1 MTTSDPTATLLLVDD
16 EALVTDGLR
25 RAFHCEPYRVLTAA
39 SAAEALEIIA
49 SEHPDVIISDEK
61 MPGMSGSAFL
71 SLVRRRL
78 PHAIRIILSGQATL
92 EGAVR
97 AINEGEVHRFLVKPC
112 NHTDLLHT
120 VRQALTHQRL
130 EAETR
135 RLLKEYHRQTE
146 LLAKLESVLPGLLHL
161 ETEDNGAAVVDGAD
175 GEGNV
180 TELIAEIQRAIKG
193 EVFPALA

>member
-16 EALVTDGLR
+16 ESLVTEGLR

-39 SAAEALEIIA
+39 SATEALEIIA
-49 SEHPDVIISDEK
+49 NEHADVIISDEQ
-61 MPGMSGSAFL
+61 MPGMSGSALL

-112 NHTDLLHT
+112 NPTDLLHT

-135 RLLKEYHRQTE
+135 RLLREYHRQTE
-146 LLAKLESVLPGLLHL
+146 LLAKLESLLPGLLHL
-161 ETEDNGAAVVDGAD
+161 ETEDHGALVVDEAG
-175 GEGNV
+175 GESNV
-180 TELIAEIQRAIKG
+180 TELIAEIQRAIKS
-193 EVFPALA
+193 EVLPTLA